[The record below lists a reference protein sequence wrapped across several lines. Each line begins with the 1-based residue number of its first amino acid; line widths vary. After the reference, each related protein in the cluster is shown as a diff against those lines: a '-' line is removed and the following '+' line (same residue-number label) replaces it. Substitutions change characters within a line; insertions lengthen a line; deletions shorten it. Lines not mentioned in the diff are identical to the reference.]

1 MTSSHPAG
9 APSPHPRGSALL
21 DLVTVMDRLRSPG
34 GCPWDA
40 EQTHESLLPYLVE
53 ETYEAVEA
61 IESGDRAHMAEEL
74 GDVLLQVVFHA
85 RVAQEHPE
93 EPFDIDDVAMGIA
106 AKLRRRHPHV
116 FGDVVAETPEAVA
129 ANWELIKAAEKA
141 LSPDRGI
148 PLPVDGPG
156 LPRPGTSSGMPP
168 LARAAQ
174 LISRLDRA
182 GRGDLVDAATA
193 GPDPG
198 SRMLAIVAELVR
210 ERDDPDSV
218 LRAAV
223 RSLTDAAG

>member
-1 MTSSHPAG
+1 
-9 APSPHPRGSALL
+9 
-21 DLVTVMDRLRSPG
+21 
-34 GCPWDA
+34 
-40 EQTHESLLPYLVE
+40 
-53 ETYEAVEA
+53 
-61 IESGDRAHMAEEL
+61 
-74 GDVLLQVVFHA
+74 
-85 RVAQEHPE
+85 
-93 EPFDIDDVAMGIA
+93 
-106 AKLRRRHPHV
+106 
-116 FGDVVAETPEAVA
+116 
-129 ANWELIKAAEKA
+129 
-141 LSPDRGI
+141 
-148 PLPVDGPG
+148 
-156 LPRPGTSSGMPP
+156 MPP